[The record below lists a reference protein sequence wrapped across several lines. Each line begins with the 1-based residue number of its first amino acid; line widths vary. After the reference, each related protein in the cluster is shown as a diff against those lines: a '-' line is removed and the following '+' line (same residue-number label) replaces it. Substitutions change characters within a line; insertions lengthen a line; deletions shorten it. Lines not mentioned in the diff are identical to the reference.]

1 MNAIT
6 QFDFSIINF
15 IQENFRCAFL
25 DSVMPVI
32 TSLGDVG
39 FIWLLISVIL
49 LFFKK
54 TRSLGYQLLISIGFA
69 YVIYQWVMK
78 PIIARPR
85 PFTQNPIVELLIKAP
100 KDFSFPSG
108 HTACGFSF
116 VIILFL
122 KKNKWW
128 IPSLILVSI
137 IGFSRMYLYV
147 HFFTDVIC
155 GALCGIIFGAIS
167 FYFSEKILRKIN
179 DSKN

>member
-6 QFDFSIINF
+6 QFDFSILNF
-15 IQENFRCAFL
+15 IQENFRCTFL
-25 DSVMPVI
+25 DVVMPFI

-39 FIWLLISVIL
+39 FIWILISVIL

-54 TRSLGYQLLISIGFA
+54 TRKLGIQLLFSIVFA
-69 YVIYQWVMK
+69 YVIYQWILK
-78 PIIARPR
+78 PVVARPR
-85 PFTQNPIVELLIKAP
+85 PFTQNPVVELLIKAP

-122 KKNKWW
+122 AKNKWW
-128 IPSLILVSI
+128 IPSLILACL

-147 HFFTDVIC
+147 HFPTDVLC

-167 FYFSEKILRKIN
+167 YYFSSKILEKIK
-179 DSKN
+179 

>member
-1 MNAIT
+1 MNTIT

-15 IQENFRCAFL
+15 IQENFRCDFL
-25 DSVMPVI
+25 DAVMPVI

-39 FIWLLISVIL
+39 FIWILISVIL

-54 TRSLGYQLLISIGFA
+54 TRSLGFQLLISIGFA
-69 YVIYQWVMK
+69 YLIYQWVMK

-128 IPSLILVSI
+128 LPAFVLASL
-137 IGFSRMYLYV
+137 IGFSRLYLYV

-167 FYFSEKILRKIN
+167 FYFSEKYLPQ
-179 DSKN
+179 KNI

>member
-6 QFDFSIINF
+6 QFDFSVLNF
-15 IQENFRCAFL
+15 IQEHFRCAFL
-25 DSVMPVI
+25 DSVMPFI

-39 FIWLLISVIL
+39 VIWILISVIL

-54 TRSLGYQLLISIGFA
+54 TRKLGIQLLISILFA
-69 YVIYQWVMK
+69 YVIYQLILK
-78 PIIARPR
+78 PVIARPR
-85 PFTQNPIVELLIKAP
+85 PFMQNPVVELLIKAP

-128 IPSLILVSI
+128 FPSLVLASL

-167 FYFSEKILRKIN
+167 FYLSEKYLPQ
-179 DSKN
+179 KNK

>member
-1 MNAIT
+1 MNTIT
-6 QFDFSIINF
+6 QFDFSILNF
-15 IQENFRCAFL
+15 IQENFRCTFL
-25 DSVMPVI
+25 DVVMPFI

-39 FIWLLISVIL
+39 FIWILISVIL

-54 TRSLGYQLLISIGFA
+54 TRKLGIQLLISILFA
-69 YVIYQWVMK
+69 YVIYQLILK
-78 PIIARPR
+78 PVIARPR
-85 PFTQNPIVELLIKAP
+85 PFTQNPVVELLIKAP

-122 KKNKWW
+122 AKNKWW
-128 IPSLILVSI
+128 IPSLILACL

-147 HFFTDVIC
+147 HFPTDVIC

-167 FYFSEKILRKIN
+167 FYFSEKYLPQ
-179 DSKN
+179 KNK

>member
-1 MNAIT
+1 MVSAYIDFKYCSVEK
-6 QFDFSIINF
+6 FDFSILNF
-15 IQENFRCAFL
+15 IQENFRCTFL
-25 DSVMPVI
+25 DVVMPFI

-39 FIWLLISVIL
+39 FIWILISVIL

-54 TRSLGYQLLISIGFA
+54 TRNLGIQLLISILFA

-116 VIILFL
+116 VVILFL
-122 KKNKWW
+122 AKNKWW
-128 IPSLILVSI
+128 IPSLVLACL
-137 IGFSRMYLYV
+137 IGFSRLYLYV
-147 HFFTDVIC
+147 HFPTDVLCGAIC
-155 GALCGIIFGAIS
+155 GTVFGGIS
-167 FYFSEKILRKIN
+167 F
-179 DSKN
+179 

>member
-15 IQENFRCAFL
+15 IQENFRCGFL
-25 DSVMPVI
+25 DAIMPVI

-39 FIWLLISVIL
+39 FIWILISVIL

-54 TRSLGYQLLISIGFA
+54 TRSLGFQLLISIGFA
-69 YVIYQWVMK
+69 YIIYQWVMK

-128 IPSLILVSI
+128 IPALVLASL

-167 FYFSEKILRKIN
+167 FYFSEKYLPQK
-179 DSKN
+179 K